1 MQLEEVRR
9 LSAPWPSEQARE
21 RFIKFLELE
30 LSLMECASGGEVDP
44 VVLGEFTSLL
54 EESFPRT
61 WAYIEK
67 KLGGDM
73 SIEIFNE
80 LSTFAWAE
88 ARAQGDVGGQTL
100 VVGTWAE
107 SEIARDINECFEVAK
122 KRRGL

>member
-1 MQLEEVRR
+1 
-9 LSAPWPSEQARE
+9 LSAQWPSEQARE

-44 VVLGEFTSLL
+44 VVLGEFNSLL

-67 KLGGDM
+67 KLSGDM
-73 SIEIFNE
+73 PIEIFNE

-88 ARAQGDVGGQTL
+88 ARAEGEANGQTL
-100 VVGTWAE
+100 VVGTWTE
-107 SEIARDINECFEVAK
+107 GEIARDINECFEVAK